1 MYFIS
6 AFLVGFLGSFHCAGM
21 CGPIALAL
29 PRAATPAGSVTGRF
43 LYNAG
48 RILTYGAMGLAAG
61 LLGHLLAISGFQKAL
76 SIGAGLLILVV
87 AGISYLAAR
96 PLPSPGIARL
106 ASPLKKKFAAL
117 FGRRTLLTFLSIG
130 LLNGLLPCG
139 FVYLAL
145 AAAAAAGTVTGSV
158 TYMLW
163 FGLGTVPMMLFLSL
177 AGNFFGLRFRRLVNR
192 LTPVVAVAVAALL
205 IYRGLSMTGAACHHG
220 AMH

>member
-29 PRAATPAGSVTGRF
+29 PQAATPSGSVTGRF

-48 RILTYGAMGLAAG
+48 RIVTYACMGLAAG
-61 LLGHLLAISGFQKAL
+61 WLGHLLAIAGFQQAL
-76 SIGAGLLILVV
+76 SIGAGVLILAV
-87 AGISYLAAR
+87 AGISYFAVR
-96 PLPSPGIARL
+96 PLPAAGIARM
-106 ASPLKKKFAAL
+106 AAPLKRRFAAL
-117 FGRRTLLTFLSIG
+117 FGRRSLLTFLSIG

-158 TYMLW
+158 AYMLW
-163 FGLGTVPMMLFLSL
+163 FGLGTLPMMLFLSL
-177 AGNFFGLRFRRLVNR
+177 AGNFFGRRFGRMVNR
-192 LTPVVAVAVAALL
+192 FTPVVAVAVAALL
-205 IYRGLSMTGAACHHG
+205 IYRGMSMTGASCHHA

>member
-29 PRAATPAGSVTGRF
+29 PQAATPSRSAAGRL

-48 RILTYGAMGLAAG
+48 RIITYAGLGLAAG
-61 LLGHLLAISGFQKAL
+61 FLGHLLVLSGFQRAL
-76 SIGAGLLILVV
+76 SIGAGILILLV

-96 PLPSPGIARL
+96 PLPAAGITRL
-106 ASPLKKKFAAL
+106 TGPLKKQFVAL
-117 FGRRTLLTFLSIG
+117 FGRRSPLTFLSIG

-158 TYMLW
+158 GYMIW
-163 FGLGTVPMMLFLSL
+163 FGLGTLPMMLFLSL
-177 AGNFFGLRFRRLVNR
+177 AGNFFGRRFSRVVNR
-192 LTPVVAVAVAALL
+192 LTPAVAVAVAALL
-205 IYRGLSMTGAACHHG
+205 IYRGLVMTGAACHHA